1 MKKHPRQNRNMPWQF
16 WAIFGVIVGL
26 PTVFWGLFIHRV
38 YVKEGVGAILFVT
51 VMVYLL
57 SGKVAND

>member
-1 MKKHPRQNRNMPWQF
+1 MPWQF